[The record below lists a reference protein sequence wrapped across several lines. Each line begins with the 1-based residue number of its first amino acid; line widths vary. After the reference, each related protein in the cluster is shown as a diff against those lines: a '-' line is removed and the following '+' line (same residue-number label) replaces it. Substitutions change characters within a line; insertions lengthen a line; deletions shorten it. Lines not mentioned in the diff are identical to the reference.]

1 MIKEMNQIFSFN
13 HNFLIHSNKK
23 NLTHQSLFGLRDP
36 ISNRF
41 DSNL

>member
-13 HNFLIHSNKK
+13 HNFFDSFEQKS
-23 NLTHQSLFGLRDP
+23 LTRQSLFGLRDP